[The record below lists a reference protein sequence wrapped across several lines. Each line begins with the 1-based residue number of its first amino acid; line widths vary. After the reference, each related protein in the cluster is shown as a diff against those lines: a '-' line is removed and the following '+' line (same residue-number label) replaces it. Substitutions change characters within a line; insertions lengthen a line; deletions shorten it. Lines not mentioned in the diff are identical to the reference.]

1 MQELHY
7 LIAGQF
13 LVATLMGLGALCLFV
28 WAAGT
33 GLLRDVEPVKYQVL
47 ESEGIREPDSQGT
60 PASGVRGTPASGVR
74 GNRP

>member
-1 MQELHY
+1 MAELHY

-28 WAAGT
+28 WAALT

-47 ESEGIREPDSQGT
+47 ESEGIDV
-60 PASGVRGTPASGVR
+60 SGRADGDQ
-74 GNRP
+74 